1 MGAAGP
7 RSEGAHAERRA
18 AVPGGFWLESYNCV
32 FAAISKGN
40 MADQRFMDDLMGRT
54 RSLIRTDA
62 KRSTTAASA
71 ADQIL
76 VRLREQLP
84 ATFIEVAA
92 ASEVGAI
99 PKVLESCVNASAM
112 VGEINPR
119 HPGFLNDQIQ
129 SVKRLMRKSLGWYTR
144 PLRLFHAALIRALQ
158 QFATALEKQQEMLS
172 QRALQRD
179 LLETNQRL
187 NDVEQGTCQLYEL
200 TTSAIEKSLA
210 RTQTRNA
217 EVEVLREEMR
227 GLREELVATRQQ
239 LEKSLRERQS
249 PKESYIA
256 NDSGESGYVA
266 ARSKHVGQERV

>member
-1 MGAAGP
+1 
-7 RSEGAHAERRA
+7 
-18 AVPGGFWLESYNCV
+18 
-32 FAAISKGN
+32 
-40 MADQRFMDDLMGRT
+40 MADQLFMDDLMGRI

-76 VRLREQLP
+76 VRLREHLP

-92 ASEVGAI
+92 ASEVAAI
-99 PKVLESCVNASAM
+99 PKVLESCLNASAM

-144 PLRLFHAALIRALQ
+144 PLRLFHATLIRALQ

-187 NDVEQGTCQLYEL
+187 NDVEQGTCKLYEL
-200 TTSAIEKSLA
+200 TTTMERNLA
-210 RTQTRNA
+210 ETQATSV
-217 EVEVLREEMR
+217 EVTVLREELR
-227 GLREELVATRQQ
+227 GLREEIVATRRQIDEA
-239 LEKSLRERQS
+239 LTERLS
-249 PKESYIA
+249 PK
-256 NDSGESGYVA
+256 
-266 ARSKHVGQERV
+266 

>member
-1 MGAAGP
+1 MK
-7 RSEGAHAERRA
+7 
-18 AVPGGFWLESYNCV
+18 SYNCV
-32 FAAISKGN
+32 IVSITDGN
-40 MADQRFMDDLMGRT
+40 MADQLFMEDLMARIRSQVRT
-54 RSLIRTDA
+54 EA
-62 KRSTTAASA
+62 KVSTTAAST

-76 VRLREQLP
+76 VRLHQQVS
-84 ATFIEVAA
+84 ATVPTVAA
-92 ASEVGAI
+92 VSELGATQES
-99 PKVLESCVNASAM
+99 VELNGLVVELETCVTTSAM

-119 HPGFLNDQIQ
+119 HPGFLNDRIQ
-129 SVKRLMRKSLGWYTR
+129 SVKKLMRRSMGWYTR
-144 PLRLFHAALIRALQ
+144 PLRLFHGAVIRALQ
-158 QFATALEKQQEMLS
+158 QFAAALEKQQNMLNH
-172 QRALQRD
+172 RALQKD

-210 RTQTRNA
+210 RTQTTNA